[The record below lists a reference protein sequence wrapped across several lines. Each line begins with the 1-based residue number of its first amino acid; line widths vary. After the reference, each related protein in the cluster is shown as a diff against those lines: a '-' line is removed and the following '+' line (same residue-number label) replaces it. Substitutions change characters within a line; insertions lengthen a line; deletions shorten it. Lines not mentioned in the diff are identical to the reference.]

1 MGHGTRR
8 QPVGLFVGL
17 CTLDVVQLVDHVPG
31 PDEKLTAHDQTV
43 AAGGPAANAAA
54 VFAHLGGRARLLTGL
69 GSHPLAR
76 TAAADL
82 AALGVTV
89 DDLAADTAEPPAVSS
104 VLVTAASGRRAVA
117 STNAGRHRLAAP
129 DGLDALVA
137 GCDIVELDGHH
148 MELAIA
154 AARAARAAGRPTVL
168 DGGSWKE
175 GTQTLLS
182 SVDVAV
188 CSADFRPPGTRTPAQ
203 TLAYLHA
210 QGVTWAAVSRGADP
224 VVWSGPDGEGVVE
237 VAPTTVADTL
247 GAGDFLHGAFA
258 YHWASACG
266 VGAAGGRDRADR
278 FAVALARAA
287 EVASRSCASFGTR
300 SWMLGR

>member
-1 MGHGTRR
+1 MAHGTRR
-8 QPVGLFVGL
+8 HPVGLFVGL
-17 CTLDVVQLVDHVPG
+17 CTLDVVQLVDRVPA
-31 PDEKLTAHDQTV
+31 PDEKLTAQDQTV

-69 GSHPLAR
+69 GRHPLAR
-76 TAAADL
+76 AAAADL

-89 DDLAADTAEPPAVSS
+89 DDLAGDTAGPPALSS

-137 GCDIVELDGHH
+137 DCDIVELDGHH

-154 AARAARAAGRPTVL
+154 TARAARAAGRPTVL

-182 SVDVAV
+182 FVDVAV

-210 QGVTWAAVSRGADP
+210 QGVTWAAVSGGADP

-237 VAPTTVADTL
+237 VPPTAVVDTL

-258 YHWASACG
+258 YHWAPARHA
-266 VGAAGGRDRADR
+266 GAWGERDRADR

>member
-1 MGHGTRR
+1 MEHGTERH
-8 QPVGLFVGL
+8 PAGLFVGL

-31 PDEKLTAHDQTV
+31 PDEKLTAHDQLV

-54 VFAHLGGRARLLTGL
+54 GFAHLGGRARLLTGL
-69 GSHPLAR
+69 GRHPLAL

-82 AALGVTV
+82 TALGVTV
-89 DDLAADTAEPPAVSS
+89 DDLAAGTAEPPAVSS

-117 STNAGRHRLAAP
+117 STNAGRHRLTAP
-129 DGLDALVA
+129 DGLGALVA

-154 AARAARAAGRPTVL
+154 VARAARAAGRPTVL

-188 CSADFRPPGTRTPAQ
+188 CSADFRPPGARTPAR
-203 TLAYLHA
+203 TLAYLHE
-210 QGVTWAAVSRGADP
+210 QGVTWAAVSGGAAP
-224 VVWSGPDGEGVVE
+224 LVWSGPDGQGVVE
-237 VAPTTVADTL
+237 VPPTAVADTL

-258 YHWASACG
+258 YHWASVAE
-266 VGAAGGRDRADR
+266 RDRADH
-278 FAVALARAA
+278 FAVALAQAA
-287 EVASRSCASFGTR
+287 EVASHSCATFGTR
-300 SWMLGR
+300 SWMRRG